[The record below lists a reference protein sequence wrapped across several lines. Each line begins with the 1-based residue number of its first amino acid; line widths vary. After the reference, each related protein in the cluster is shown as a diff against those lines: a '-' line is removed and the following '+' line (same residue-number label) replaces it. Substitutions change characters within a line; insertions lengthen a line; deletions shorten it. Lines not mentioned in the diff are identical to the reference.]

1 MTGCDQEGSAFLD
14 GDLVQ
19 SASEKAW
26 RDMGGGVREAGSDS
40 RKLMGSTHQNLY
52 FLPVGQRRSSSETA
66 KDVSQGEHL

>member
-1 MTGCDQEGSAFLD
+1 MLFLMEIWYRVP
-14 GDLVQ
+14 LR
-19 SASEKAW
+19 KH
-26 RDMGGGVREAGSDS
+26 GGIWGGAVREAGSDS